1 MKGWRWAT
9 VVARL
14 VLLFAAARGGDVAE
28 RNDPYWFLPS
38 EPVVLYFAAPDAA
51 GLVPELR
58 WLRVGLADA
67 KGRLEALVEG
77 PKNAGLFPTLPSPL
91 RIRSVT
97 VEGDLAVVDF
107 DGELVRRHP
116 GGSAG
121 EMLTVFSVVN
131 TLTEIPGVRR
141 VAWRIDGR
149 AVETLVGHLDLSR
162 PVERDPSLI
171 LSPDRLRGGL

>member
-1 MKGWRWAT
+1 
-9 VVARL
+9 
-14 VLLFAAARGGDVAE
+14 
-28 RNDPYWFLPS
+28 
-38 EPVVLYFAAPDAA
+38 VVLYFAAPDAA
-51 GLVPELR
+51 GLVPEIR
-58 WLRVGLADA
+58 WLPVGLADA

-121 EMLTVFSVVN
+121 EILTVFSVVN

-149 AVETLVGHLDLSR
+149 AVETLVGHLGSLAAGGARSLAHPLAGQAPRR
-162 PVERDPSLI
+162 PVTGTRAQFRAER
-171 LSPDRLRGGL
+171 RTLRGTAVGRRAERMG